1 MDARERRR
9 AIMGV
14 LEGAK
19 DPVSGSALAREVGVS
34 RQIVVQD
41 IALLRADGHD
51 IVATNRGYVLQEAPS
66 SPAVPTRLVKVHH
79 SVEQASDEL
88 TSIVDAGGAVLNVI
102 VNHRVYGKITA
113 DLDIRNRRDIER
125 YLEGI
130 ASGKSFPLLTVT
142 SGYHFHRIAAED
154 EQTLD
159 EIETILKE
167 KGYLADLMPYEDGL
181 S

>member
-66 SPAVPTRLVKVHH
+66 SPRRAHAPGQGAPWRG
-79 SVEQASDEL
+79 
-88 TSIVDAGGAVLNVI
+88 AG
-102 VNHRVYGKITA
+102 R
-113 DLDIRNRRDIER
+113 
-125 YLEGI
+125 
-130 ASGKSFPLLTVT
+130 
-142 SGYHFHRIAAED
+142 
-154 EQTLD
+154 
-159 EIETILKE
+159 
-167 KGYLADLMPYEDGL
+167 
-181 S
+181 

>member
-1 MDARERRR
+1 M
-9 AIMGV
+9 
-14 LEGAK
+14 
-19 DPVSGSALAREVGVS
+19 
-34 RQIVVQD
+34 
-41 IALLRADGHD
+41 
-51 IVATNRGYVLQEAPS
+51 
-66 SPAVPTRLVKVHH
+66 
-79 SVEQASDEL
+79 
-88 TSIVDAGGAVLNVI
+88 LNVI

-159 EIETILKE
+159 EIETTLKE
-167 KGYLADLMPYEDGL
+167 KGYLADLMPYEDDL